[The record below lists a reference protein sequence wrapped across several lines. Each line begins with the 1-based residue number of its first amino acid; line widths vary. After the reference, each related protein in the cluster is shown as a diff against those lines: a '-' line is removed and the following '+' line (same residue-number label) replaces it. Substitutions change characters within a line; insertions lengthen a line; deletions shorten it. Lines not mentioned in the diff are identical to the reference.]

1 MECNHIRMTGSRRA
15 SVQKIRATMRRQ
27 AGGGITD
34 FWKKK
39 VILDDIVVEE
49 AAVQRLHG
57 LAYLAKNKKA
67 KGLEQYRALD
77 YARTYGIINVSLFG
91 EAESR
96 SNVLASLTSQ
106 NTPVKGTDCSE
117 EAKDATSP
125 YPELRSRKL
134 QGLQARDYGL
144 FMMGEARCQ
153 KGAVALTQNTDLLRG
168 IVDRTPF
175 FDSLEDFLSH
185 FTSRQTIPYM
195 QRAQLYY
202 IMAEYHSQLYF
213 RAVGLYNVELMS
225 LFTEIFDDTGLQG
238 STISDSSRSG
248 RYASKLDQVN
258 RTKRKLKEGD
268 TGVPGLGASPGG
280 FGTSVMID
288 PATGLSLDSPILKAA
303 QRGGVIEGKPLQAVA
318 IARMVELFMVEPTF
332 KGTSVSGPTSDVIDL
347 RMHEPL
353 TTTNMGRTGSSS
365 TSAIYVD
372 DIRSKFLLAMRET
385 RKNLILA
392 RYTKKLLQGKEA
404 AAVMQKLQGDIDA
417 KRVDKIEKGMEE
429 VYTGVVK
436 PMVKA
441 LDDRVNN
448 NLTVASERMLRM
460 KDSYRAP
467 ISPLLSPSFTMPG
480 AMQHSKSAVQGSI
493 DTPWF

>member
-1 MECNHIRMTGSRRA
+1 MTGSRRA
-15 SVQKIRATMRRQ
+15 CVQKIRTTMRRQ
-27 AGGGITD
+27 SAGGLTD

-39 VILDDIVVEE
+39 VIPDEIMTEERAVE
-49 AAVQRLHG
+49 RLHG
-57 LAYLAKNKKA
+57 LAFLAKNKRA
-67 KGLEQYRALD
+67 GGLEQYRALD

-117 EAKDATSP
+117 EAKDAASP

-134 QGLQARDYGL
+134 QGMQARDYGM

-175 FDSLEDFLSH
+175 FDGLEDFLSH
-185 FTSRQTIPYM
+185 FTARQSIPYM

-202 IMAEYHSQLYF
+202 VMAEYHSQLYF

-225 LFTEIFDDTGLQG
+225 LFTEIFDDTGLRG
-238 STISDSSRSG
+238 STISDPSRSG
-248 RYASKLDQVN
+248 RYTSKLDQVN
-258 RTKRKLKEGD
+258 RTKKKLKEGD
-268 TGVPGLGASPGG
+268 TGVSGLGASPGG
-280 FGTSVMID
+280 FGTSVLID

-303 QRGGVIEGKPLQAVA
+303 QRGGAIEGKPLQAVA
-318 IARMVELFMVEPTF
+318 MARMVELFMVEPTF
-332 KGTSVSGPTSDVIDL
+332 KGMSASGPTSDVIDL
-347 RMHEPL
+347 KMHEPL
-353 TTTNMGRTGSSS
+353 TTTSMRRTSSSS
-365 TSAIYVD
+365 TSPIYVD

-392 RYTKKLLQGKEA
+392 RYTKRLVQGKETA
-404 AAVMQKLQGDIDA
+404 ALMQKLQGDIDA
-417 KRVDKIEKGMEE
+417 NRVDKIEKGMEE
-429 VYTGVVK
+429 VYAGVVK
-436 PMVKA
+436 PLVKE

-448 NLTVASERMLRM
+448 NLAAASERMLRM

-467 ISPLLSPSFTMPG
+467 ISPLLSPSFTIPS
-480 AMQHSKSAVQGSI
+480 AIQNSKSAVQGSVE
-493 DTPWF
+493 TPWF